1 MDDVFNDQPQD
12 EQQPGQQPA
21 EQQPAGGSTVEGQP
35 GQPGDGGAPT
45 APENDKHVPLA
56 ALEAERRGRQDWKE
70 KAIRYE
76 EELKA
81 LRERTAPA
89 QSQQQPQQLDP
100 IQQVRQEMLNERF
113 NMSEMVAR
121 GKYADLDDVVETFKQ
136 ACQTNPALGM
146 ALQQSANPYEYAYR
160 EGKRLQLLK
169 EVGDD
174 PAAYRA
180 KVEAEIR
187 AQLQPQT
194 PAGMTLPASLAGAR
208 SAATRSAPAFTGPTP
223 LGSVFDNR

>member
-1 MDDVFNDQPQD
+1 MDDVFNEQPNPEENQTG
-12 EQQPGQQPA
+12 EVTQQVEPTEGQQPDAGA
-21 EQQPAGGSTVEGQP
+21 ET
-35 GQPGDGGAPT
+35 T
-45 APENDKHVPLA
+45 AATNTDKHVPLA
-56 ALEAERRGRQDWKE
+56 ALEAERKGRQDWKE

-81 LRERTAPA
+81 LRERTA
-89 QSQQQPQQLDP
+89 QSQPQQQPQQLDP

-121 GKYADLDDVVETFKQ
+121 QKYADLDDVVEVFKQ
-136 ACQTNPALGM
+136 ACQSNPALGM

-174 PAAYRA
+174 PTAYRE
-180 KVEAEIR
+180 KVKAELL
-187 AQLQPQT
+187 AEFQKTQ
-194 PAGMTLPASLAGAR
+194 PAGVTLPQSLAGAR
-208 SAATRSAPAFTGPTP
+208 SAAARSAPAFTGPTP
-223 LGSVFDNR
+223 LGSVFNN